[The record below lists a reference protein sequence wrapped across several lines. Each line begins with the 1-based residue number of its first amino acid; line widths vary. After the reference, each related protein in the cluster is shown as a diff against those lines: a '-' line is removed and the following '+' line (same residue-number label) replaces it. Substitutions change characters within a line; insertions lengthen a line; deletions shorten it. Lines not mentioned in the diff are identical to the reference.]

1 MSELL
6 LKEKQKTIPVLEES
20 EIGKTSLI
28 SYELDADENAAKII
42 KKKKK
47 KKKKKQQKKE
57 SKLGEKG
64 SIRGVETMFRSSCRT
79 QLALT
84 ALADNKAN
92 IMISIN
98 GFILSVV
105 IASGGIIFDSNPYLL
120 FPVGV
125 LLLTSLMA
133 MFLAIRAARP
143 NISSSLDVSKKDF
156 FTGKANILFFGH
168 FIALKEDD
176 YLNVVS
182 KIMKDRELTYRH
194 IAQHTHGLGIGLVRK
209 FKLLRLAY
217 NIFIAGLATSISL
230 FFIIYASLNM
240 DAIIPDVK
248 VFNPPSKT
256 YPTFTEFKSLP
267 TVQEASGVQQLT
279 DGRFLTIN
287 DEKDHPFDVLTL
299 NDKGEFSATPLYP
312 QKQFS
317 ENGQYQDF
325 IKLDDLEGIDM
336 DSLGYLYTITSHSF
350 TGSGKRKKSREKL
363 ARFKIEGQTIIE
375 PVVIKTLKEAI
386 AHTHPFLV
394 PALEE
399 QNSKSKQGFNIEGLS
414 LNPTQDKLL
423 IGLRSPLKDNRAIVL
438 TLENIN
444 DTFNLKTPPKISSQI
459 HFLDLGGE
467 VIRSLNYIPHLKGY
481 LIISGPVGKSKNI
494 EFKLW
499 LWNVQ
504 KNTTQRV
511 TVDGLKGFEEAEGLA
526 AITWNGKPHLLIMTD
541 GMLSGSKNARYII
554 LKYEQLHIETN
565 ENNNV
570 RFSYRD

>member
-6 LKEKQKTIPVLEES
+6 LKEKPDPIPALEES
-20 EIGKTSLI
+20 ETNGESLV
-28 SYELDADENAAKII
+28 SYEFNADDAVAEII

-47 KKKKKQQKKE
+47 KNKKKQQKKA
-57 SKLGEKG
+57 SKLREKG
-64 SIRGVETMFRSSCRT
+64 SVRGVETMFRSSCRT

-120 FPVGV
+120 IPIGV
-125 LLLTSLMA
+125 LLLTSLIA

-143 NISSSLDVSKKDF
+143 NISSSLDLSKKDF

-176 YLNVVS
+176 YLKVVS

-230 FFIIYASLNM
+230 FFIIYLSLHL
-240 DAIIPDVK
+240 DAVIPDVK
-248 VFNPPSKT
+248 TFDSLSET
-256 YPTFTEFKSLP
+256 YPTFTAFKSLAA
-267 TVQEASGVQQLT
+267 VQEASGVQQLA
-279 DGRFLTIN
+279 DGRFLTVN
-287 DEKDHPFDVLTL
+287 DEKNHPFDILTL
-299 NDKGEFSATPLYP
+299 NDRGEFSVKPLYP
-312 QKQFS
+312 QEQFS
-317 ENGQYQDF
+317 ENNQYKDF
-325 IKLDDLEGIDM
+325 RNLDDLEGIDI
-336 DSLGYLYTITSHSF
+336 DRLGYLYAITSHSF
-350 TGSGKRKKSREKL
+350 TSKGEKKKSREKL
-363 ARFKIEGQTIIE
+363 SRFKIQGQTIIE

-386 AHTHPFLV
+386 AKEHPFLV
-394 PALEE
+394 TALEE

-423 IGLRSPLKDNRAIVL
+423 LGLRSPLKDNKAIVL

-444 DTFNLKTPPKISSQI
+444 ETFNLQTPPKISSKI
-459 HFLDLGGE
+459 HFLDLKGE
-467 VIRSLNYIPHLKGY
+467 TIRSLNYIPYLKGY

-499 LWNVQ
+499 LWNLQ

-511 TVDGLKGFEEAEGLA
+511 TVDGLEGFEEAEGLA
-526 AITWNGKPHLLIMTD
+526 AITWNGKPRLLIMTD

-554 LKYEQLHIETN
+554 LKYEQLHIKKQ
-565 ENNNV
+565 
-570 RFSYRD
+570 

>member
-6 LKEKQKTIPVLEES
+6 LKEELDPIPPSEES
-20 EIGKTSLI
+20 ETNETSLI
-28 SYELDADENAAKII
+28 SYEEANDSIAKII

-47 KKKKKQQKKE
+47 KKEKKKQQKKT

-64 SIRGVETMFRSSCRT
+64 SVRGVETMFRSSCRT

-105 IASGGIIFDSNPYLL
+105 IASGGIIFNSDPYLL
-120 FPVGV
+120 IPIGV

-143 NISSSLDVSKKDF
+143 NISSNLNVSKKDF

-168 FIALKEDD
+168 FIALTEAD
-176 YLNVVS
+176 YLKVVS
-182 KIMKDRELTYRH
+182 KIMKNRELTYRH

-217 NIFIAGLATSISL
+217 NIFIAGLAISISL
-230 FFIIYASLNM
+230 FFIIYLSLNM
-240 DAIIPDVK
+240 GIVISDVK
-248 VFNPPSKT
+248 AFDASQARF
-256 YPTFTEFKSLP
+256 PTFTEFKSLAA
-267 TVQEASGVQQLT
+267 VQEASGVQQLA
-279 DGRFLTIN
+279 DGRFLTVN
-287 DEKDHPFDVLTL
+287 DEKDHPFDILTL
-299 NDKGEFSATPLYP
+299 DNRGDFSVQPLYP

-317 ENGQYQDF
+317 ENSQNKDF
-325 IKLDDLEGIDM
+325 RKLDDLEGIDI
-336 DSLGYLYTITSHSF
+336 DNLGYLYAITSHSF
-350 TGSGKRKKSREKL
+350 TSKGKRKKNREKL
-363 ARFKIEGQTIIE
+363 TRFKIQGQTIIE

-386 AHTHPFLV
+386 ATAHPFLIS
-394 PALEE
+394 ALEE
-399 QNSKSKQGFNIEGLS
+399 KNSKSKQGFNIEGLS
-414 LNPTQDKLL
+414 LNPAQDKLL

-444 DTFNLKTPPKISSQI
+444 DTFNLQSPPKISSKI
-459 HFLDLGGE
+459 HFLNLNGE
-467 VIRSLNYIPHLKGY
+467 AIRSLNYIPRLKGY
-481 LIISGPVGKSKNI
+481 LVISGPVGKSNNI
-494 EFKLW
+494 NFKLW
-499 LWNVQ
+499 LWDAQ

-511 TVDGLKGFEEAEGLA
+511 TVDGLDGFEEAEGLA
-526 AITWNGKPHLLIMTD
+526 AISWNGKPRLLIMTD

-554 LKYEQLHIETN
+554 LKYEQLHIENN
-565 ENNNV
+565 ENDDV
-570 RFSYRD
+570 RFSDRH

>member
-1 MSELL
+1 MSELF
-6 LKEKQKTIPVLEES
+6 LKEKQDSIPASKES
-20 EIGKTSLI
+20 EAGEVSLTSD
-28 SYELDADENAAKII
+28 ELDTSKSKTEIT
-42 KKKKK
+42 KKKK
-47 KKKKKQQKKE
+47 KKKKKQQQKKE
-57 SKLGEKG
+57 SKFREKG

-105 IASGGIIFDSNPYLL
+105 IASGGIIFNSNPYLL
-120 FPVGV
+120 IPVGV

-133 MFLAIRAARP
+133 MSLAIRAARP
-143 NISSSLDVSKKDF
+143 NISSRLDISKKDF

-176 YLNVVS
+176 YLKVVN
-182 KIMKDRELTYRH
+182 KIMEDRELTYRH

-230 FFIIYASLNM
+230 FFIIYLSLNM
-240 DAIIPDVK
+240 NAVIPDVK
-248 VFNPPSKT
+248 AFDLPSET
-256 YPTFTEFKSLP
+256 YPTFTEFKSLSA
-267 TVQEASGVQQLT
+267 VQEASGVQQLI
-279 DGRFLTIN
+279 DGRFLTVN
-287 DEKDHPFDVLTL
+287 DEKDHPFDILTL
-299 NDKGEFSATPLYP
+299 NDKGEFSVDPLYP

-317 ENGQYQDF
+317 EKGQYQDF
-325 IKLDDLEGIDM
+325 IKLDDLEGIDI
-336 DSLGYLYTITSHSF
+336 DSLGYLYIITSHSF
-350 TGSGKRKKSREKL
+350 TSSGKRKKSREKL
-363 ARFKIEGQTIIE
+363 ARFKIQGQTIIE
-375 PVVIKTLKEAI
+375 PVVIKTLKDAI
-386 AHTHPFLV
+386 ANAHPFLV
-394 PALEE
+394 AALEE

-423 IGLRSPLKDNRAIVL
+423 LGLRSPLKDNRAIVL

-444 DTFNLKTPPKISSQI
+444 ATFNLQIPPKISSQI
-459 HFLDLGGE
+459 HFLDLKGE
-467 VIRSLNYIPHLKGY
+467 AIRSLNYIPRLKGY
-481 LIISGPVGKSKNI
+481 LVVSGPVGKSSNI

-499 LWNVQ
+499 LWDAQ

-511 TVDGLKGFEEAEGLA
+511 TIEGLKGFEEAEGLA
-526 AITWNGKPHLLIMTD
+526 AITWNGKPRLLIMTD

-554 LKYEQLHIETN
+554 LKYEQLHIEKP
-565 ENNNV
+565 
-570 RFSYRD
+570 

>member
-6 LKEKQKTIPVLEES
+6 LKKKQDSIPTSEENETNEKSLVSS
-20 EIGKTSLI
+20 E
-28 SYELDADENAAKII
+28 YNDNAAEII

-47 KKKKKQQKKE
+47 KKKKKKTKEKKDA
-57 SKLGEKG
+57 KFGEKG
-64 SIRGVETMFRSSCRT
+64 SVRGVETMFRSSCRT

-120 FPVGV
+120 IPIGV

-176 YLNVVS
+176 YLKVVN

-230 FFIIYASLNM
+230 FFIIYLSLNM
-240 DAIIPDVK
+240 DAVIPNVK
-248 VFNPPSKT
+248 ALDSSPET
-256 YPTFTEFKSLP
+256 YPTFTEFKSLA
-267 TVQEASGVQQLT
+267 VVKEASGVQQLA
-279 DGRFLTIN
+279 DGRFLTVN
-287 DEKDHPFDVLTL
+287 DEKDHPFDLLTL
-299 NDKGEFSATPLYP
+299 NDRGDFSVQPLSP

-317 ENGQYQDF
+317 EESQYKDF
-325 IKLDDLEGIDM
+325 RKLDDLEGIDI
-336 DSLGYLYTITSHSF
+336 DSSGYLYTITSHSF
-350 TGSGKRKKSREKL
+350 TAKGERKKNREKL
-363 ARFKIEGQTIIE
+363 ARFKIQGQTIIE
-375 PVVIKTLKEAI
+375 PVVIKTLREAI
-386 AHTHPFLV
+386 AKEHPLLAT
-394 PALEE
+394 ALEE
-399 QNSKSKQGFNIEGLS
+399 RNSKSKQGFNIEGLS
-414 LNPTQDKLL
+414 LNSTQDKLL
-423 IGLRSPLKDNRAIVL
+423 LGLRSPLKDNKAIVL

-444 DTFNLKTPPKISSQI
+444 DSFNLQTPLKISSKI
-459 HFLDLGGE
+459 HFLDLKGE
-467 VIRSLNYIPHLKGY
+467 AIRSLNYIPYLKGY
-481 LIISGPVGKSKNI
+481 LIVSGPVGKSKNI

-499 LWNVQ
+499 LWNLQ
-504 KNTTQRV
+504 ENTTQRV
-511 TVDGLKGFEEAEGLA
+511 TVDGLEGFEEAEGVA
-526 AITWNGKPHLLIMTD
+526 AITWNGKPRLLIMTD
-541 GMLSGSKNARYII
+541 GMLSGSKNTRYII
-554 LKYEQLHIETN
+554 LKYEQLHIEKQ
-565 ENNNV
+565 
-570 RFSYRD
+570 